1 MTQWNIGGPS
11 RLNKRQPQ
19 TFNILMIS
27 LICYAAVKGGF
38 PVAEA
43 TEGGLPGSLCTREV
57 SNGPEP
63 SEDFVQSYLVWCE
76 RQSGS

>member
-1 MTQWNIGGPS
+1 MSYGDMTQWNIGGPS
-11 RLNKRQPQ
+11 RLNKRLPQ

-43 TEGGLPGSLCTREV
+43 TEGGFPRSLYTREV

-63 SEDFVQSYLVWCE
+63 SEDFLQSYLVWCE
-76 RQSGS
+76 